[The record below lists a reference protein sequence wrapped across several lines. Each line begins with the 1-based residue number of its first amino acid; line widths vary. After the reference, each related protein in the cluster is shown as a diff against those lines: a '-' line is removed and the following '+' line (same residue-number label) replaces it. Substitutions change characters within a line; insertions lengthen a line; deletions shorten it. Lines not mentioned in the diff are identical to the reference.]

1 MKSFANKLSTYA
13 AGVAVAAAVAFA
25 PSAYAQSSQIF
36 NWQIA
41 LPGGS
46 GQLTG
51 LNNLSYNG
59 ASSIV
64 NTVAADNSFTFTDTG
79 VFNITQ
85 KNGGLSLAL
94 GGGQLTLNYVGATGS
109 GNLNDGTFSFSNTG
123 VLEIYYNSSI
133 TFGTKAENRY
143 GATDGVLLAS
153 FQQLAGAGGRVNPD
167 GTPAANGD
175 LSLFFKSTYLA
186 ANTFYDSTGQAL
198 EVGRTLGFVT
208 SNASQDL
215 SNNCPGVQCTVDP
228 NLLTAL
234 GGVLPNNAP
243 ANFLVVNGGQVK
255 LDVLPVPEPATLGMM
270 GMGLAGLAL
279 VRRRQQKQ
287 NKA

>member
-25 PSAYAQSSQIF
+25 PTAYAQGEQIG
-36 NWQIA
+36 NWQLA
-41 LPGGS
+41 LPGGP
-46 GQLTG
+46 TNIN
-51 LNNLSYNG
+51 LNNLSFNG

-64 NTVAADNSFTFTDTG
+64 NTVGAGGDFTFTDNG

-85 KNGGLSLAL
+85 KNGGLALAL
-94 GGGQLTLNYVGATGS
+94 GGGQLTLNYIGATGS
-109 GNLNDGTFSFSNTG
+109 GNLNDGTFSFNGTG
-123 VLEIYYNSSI
+123 VLEIYYN
-133 TFGTKAENRY
+133 TTATYGTKSENRY

-153 FQQLAGAGGRVNPD
+153 FQQLAGPGGSVKPD
-167 GTPAANGD
+167 GTPGANGD
-175 LSLFFKSTYLA
+175 LSLYFQSTFLRA
-186 ANTFYDSTGQAL
+186 DTWYDSTGAEL
-198 EVGRTLGFVT
+198 PLGRTLGFVT

-215 SNNCPGVQCTVDP
+215 SNTCPGVKCTVDP
-228 NLLTAL
+228 NLLAAL